1 MEETSI
7 QKQYMYQCIYETVLL
22 QPTGLKLDILHMQS
36 LENNCLYIFFLCIK
50 TQQMRWIDQN
60 LIHLVQ

>member
-1 MEETSI
+1 
-7 QKQYMYQCIYETVLL
+7 MYQYIYETVLL
-22 QPTGLKLDILHMQS
+22 QPTGQKLDILHLQS
-36 LENNCLYIFFLCIK
+36 LENNCLHFFLCIK